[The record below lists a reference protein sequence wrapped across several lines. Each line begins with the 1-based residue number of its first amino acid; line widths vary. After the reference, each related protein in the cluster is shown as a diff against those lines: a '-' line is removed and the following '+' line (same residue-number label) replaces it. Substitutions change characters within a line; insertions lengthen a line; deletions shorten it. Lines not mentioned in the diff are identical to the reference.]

1 LVANLSWSKLPYMR
15 RRLVLVFVFIGAG
28 VAVQAAARRSAQTLA
43 NPDVQQNRVVLSRLA
58 APVYPPLAQQAHIEG
73 DVELTVRVRRDGSVE
88 SARLFRGHPMLATSA
103 LDSARQSQ
111 FECHRC
117 SEEVTSYIL
126 TYKFQ
131 IAPRD
136 PPKNCHGE
144 PDPPP
149 PHSDVG
155 IAHNQVTLFAWEIW
169 TCDPA
174 VEIHRFRAAK
184 CWYLWRC
191 GVRERSLD

>member
-1 LVANLSWSKLPYMR
+1 MRPRLALMCVMVLAELSVRGIK
-15 RRLVLVFVFIGAG
+15 
-28 VAVQAAARRSAQTLA
+28 QCSAQTAA
-43 NPDVQQNRVVLSRLA
+43 NPGTQQTGAVLSRLSPPA
-58 APVYPPLAQQAHIEG
+58 YPRLAQQAHIEG
-73 DVELTVRVRRDGSVE
+73 YVDLVLRVRRDGSVE
-88 SARLFRGHPMLATSA
+88 SAAFVSGHPILMRAA

-111 FECHRC
+111 FECHGC
-117 SEEVTSYIL
+117 SEEITSYSL

-136 PPKNCHGE
+136 PPKNCHGD

-149 PHSDVG
+149 PEPEVDLTH
-155 IAHNQVTLFAWEIW
+155 HQVAVSAWQMW

-184 CWYLWRC
+184 CLYLWSC
-191 GVRERSLD
+191 GVHERSLDY